1 MMRWDD
7 VDDQIT
13 QAYLHT
19 RQRGRDHA
27 AGLSAA
33 TAVYC
38 RLHRQKTGCAVDATP
53 AQMLEEVADTVGF
66 ALAEMAER
74 GAAVRAA

>member
-1 MMRWDD
+1 MMRWDE

-13 QAYLHT
+13 QAYLHA
-19 RQRGRDHA
+19 RHRGRDHA

-33 TAVYC
+33 TAVYS

-53 AQMLEEVADTVGF
+53 EQMLEEVADTVGF
-66 ALAEMAER
+66 VLAEMAER
-74 GAAVRAA
+74 GTAARAA